1 MREVSKRGETVREIT
16 GGGGG
21 GGEREETL
29 RETRMIESRER
40 GRERE

>member
-16 GGGGG
+16 

-40 GRERE
+40 GRENQR